1 MINLKIA
8 RIKKGYNQQEF
19 SELLGI
25 NKNYYSMIETGAR
38 NPGFKLAK
46 KIADIL
52 EVTVDEIFF
61 DETNNEMLSDSEL
74 H

>member
-1 MINLKIA
+1 MVNLKIA
-8 RIKKGYNQQEF
+8 RIKKGYSQQEF
-19 SELLGI
+19 SEMLGI
-25 NKNYYSMIETGAR
+25 HKNYYSMIETGSR

-61 DETNNEMLSDSEL
+61 DDSNNETLSETNSY
-74 H
+74 